1 MRMKRVKGTWW
12 CGKNGRKVLEAQHLG
27 SEFEEAR
34 G

>member
-1 MRMKRVKGTWW
+1 MKRVKGTWW